1 MKKRIITTLA
11 LGFALSVTSA
21 FAEEGSMVAVPTLYA
36 MPVTTSVDTKDVVVP
51 LIEVPSSVY
60 SVTERTESMG
70 VKTLSRIKAR
80 GAQLIKERINSLNQ
94 NAFAVANAKGLTA
107 DQKTAYSMF
116 FTGKIGELN
125 ALGVQIASS
134 TEASSTKALVSSI
147 FTDFRIY
154 AVVLPQVRLQKRI
167 YELQN
172 HTVKLSETFAKI
184 QVKIDE
190 EKAKGKDVSVW
201 QKNLDDAK
209 MIVATDTAKL
219 SSLMTQINALKPS
232 DYPTTSKSV
241 IEATNS
247 GIKSVA
253 KDLNTL
259 GKKVRRPILK
269 KIITNASTTQTT
281 ASTTTQ

>member
-1 MKKRIITTLA
+1 MKKRIISTIA
-11 LGFALSVTSA
+11 FGVALSFTSA
-21 FAEEGSMVAVPTLYA
+21 FAESGDVIVPT
-36 MPVTTSVDTKDVVVP
+36 
-51 LIEVPSSVY
+51 IEIPSSITP
-60 SVTERTESMG
+60 VTERAESMG

-80 GAQLIKERINSLNQ
+80 GAQLIKERVNSLNQ
-94 NAFAVANAKGLTA
+94 NAVAVANAKGLTA
-107 DQKTAYSMF
+107 DQKTAYAMF

-134 TEASSTKALVSSI
+134 TDASSTKALVSSI